1 MFCCP
6 VRVKNLYNGE
16 VGQRDSSDRED
27 CYVDCQEPS
36 SDVDK
41 CVCIHES
48 ATLES
53 SRFYLPL
60 FRFPPALM
68 LLIATLIAIMGRESG
83 STAPELAA
91 AAAAAKASLQ
101 PSGPGGPAPFV
112 SPEQSGPDEPAAH
125 QELFSY
131 DGDVACEDLGKNCEL
146 LWYYKDNEGTEFG
159 PFPETRMREW
169 WYHKQF

>member
-1 MFCCP
+1 M
-6 VRVKNLYNGE
+6 
-16 VGQRDSSDRED
+16 
-27 CYVDCQEPS
+27 
-36 SDVDK
+36 
-41 CVCIHES
+41 CVCVRMHES

-91 AAAAAKASLQ
+91 AAAAAKASMQ
-101 PSGPGGPAPFV
+101 PSDPGGPAVFV

-125 QELFSY
+125 QELFSH
-131 DGDVACEDLGKNCEL
+131 DGDVSFEDLDKSGEL
-146 LWYYKDNEGTEFG
+146 LWLYKDNEGTPHG
-159 PFPETRMREW
+159 PFPESRMREW
-169 WYHKQF
+169 WCHKQFEPGPNLLAKLKTLSH

>member
-1 MFCCP
+1 MFCCS
-6 VRVKNLYNGE
+6 VGVKSLNISE
-16 VGQRDSSDRED
+16 VGKRDSSDRED
-27 CYVDCQEPS
+27 YYFDCQEPS

-41 CVCIHES
+41 CVRIHES

-53 SRFYLPL
+53 SRSYLLL
-60 FRFPPALM
+60 FHFSPALM

-112 SPEQSGPDEPAAH
+112 SPEHGGPDEPAAH

-131 DGDVACEDLGKNCEL
+131 NGDVACEDLD
-146 LWYYKDNEGTEFG
+146 DNSQKPKCVNGGTTNSLSQV
-159 PFPETRMREW
+159 PTCRRN
-169 WYHKQF
+169 